1 MTNAIK
7 KHIKIVHKKGSVKN
21 SDTRRAM
28 ISYVIWKNWN
38 HLNRHFKMKKKMF
51 FQLLA
56 KYLWP
61 KWIYPLII
69 RLLEVRHALNFWNL
83 FVFTYLK
90 KENQCYQRTHQ
101 FRSYIICRML
111 SNIIVLVFSILF
123 QDWTWI
129 FLCFLL
135 TCDPNLLWKWMSLC
149 TLDAWT

>member
-1 MTNAIK
+1 MQSRNISKLYIK
-7 KHIKIVHKKGSVKN
+7 KVLLKILTPGELWFPMSFEK
-21 SDTRRAM
+21 
-28 ISYVIWKNWN
+28 IEIIWTGTSKW
-38 HLNRHFKMKKKMF
+38 KKKMF